1 MNSRTQCA
9 EKDDDDKEE
18 EQPYGHEIK
27 LKLKFHIQF
36 TLDIAFVKET
46 EKRTKNC
53 GLQNFHTFTKFRA
66 LLLPHTHTK

>member
-27 LKLKFHIQF
+27 LKLKFHI
-36 TLDIAFVKET
+36 
-46 EKRTKNC
+46 
-53 GLQNFHTFTKFRA
+53 
-66 LLLPHTHTK
+66 